1 MDGQAIHLTRLFFI
15 FLVGLSSQA
24 QAQSSSESW
33 SYYLDSASPCSFRGA
48 LLLHDQRVRLGPCT
62 ACRCNNGT
70 TNCIIE
76 ACPPVSCGV
85 WYPDV
90 CCTFCVYKLVVNSTN
105 IFDVSFN
112 FVGDS
117 VKSRFSLDISV
128 KTSHSNAVV
137 GENLWKLSAWISTNA
152 DGHGTKYALNDNI
165 FSVHHAGKEFKKH
178 RYPPWRWTNLY
189 YNMTL
194 RGGPCDQCEFMCVE
208 FGQAG
213 DLNLSHDLPF
223 QFKPV
228 KFETERLVDC
238 VSLPK
243 REGIEGAGIG
253 CAYEGISFHDKTVI
267 RPDNCTECM
276 CLNGTVNCT
285 KENCDGGTDVPED
298 CCPSYRPTQRIEGA
312 GIGCAYEGISFHD
325 KTVIRPDN
333 CTECMCL
340 NGTVNCTKENCD
352 GGTDVPEECCPSYRP
367 TQTDYMTTLYTD
379 EMEDGD
385 STRPTLP
392 TIVIVILS
400 LSASLIFVSV
410 ICLLI
415 RRKLTTNSELK
426 ETNNFG
432 LVRS

>member
-1 MDGQAIHLTRLFFI
+1 MLQNRRRT
-15 FLVGLSSQA
+15 SSHNRVKHK
-24 QAQSSSESW
+24 SNFSPTK
-33 SYYLDSASPCSFRGA
+33 YY
-48 LLLHDQRVRLGPCT
+48 Q
-62 ACRCNNGT
+62 
-70 TNCIIE
+70 
-76 ACPPVSCGV
+76 
-85 WYPDV
+85 
-90 CCTFCVYKLVVNSTN
+90 KLVVNSTN

-128 KTSHSNAVV
+128 KTSLSNAVV

-152 DGHGTKYALNDNI
+152 DGYGTKYALNDNI

-285 KENCDGGTDVPED
+285 KENCDGGTDVPE
-298 CCPSYRPTQRIEGA
+298 
-312 GIGCAYEGISFHD
+312 
-325 KTVIRPDN
+325 
-333 CTECMCL
+333 
-340 NGTVNCTKENCD
+340 
-352 GGTDVPEECCPSYRP
+352 ECCPSYRP

-379 EMEDGD
+379 ETEDGD

-432 LVRS
+432 LVES